1 MHPAINLNI
10 QKQNNPMRTV
20 KFVIEISN
28 RPISFIDQ
36 QVPKDGAYL
45 MDKTDFL
52 VLVEEREMV
61 LFTKMEM
68 AGRLWE
74 AHLV

>member
-28 RPISFIDQ
+28 RPISFIYQ
-36 QVPKDGAYL
+36 QVSQDGAYL
-45 MDKTDFL
+45 MDRSRVKRDDDGY
-52 VLVEEREMV
+52 RD
-61 LFTKMEM
+61 
-68 AGRLWE
+68 GDGW
-74 AHLV
+74 